1 MSAMVNSREANMAFQ
16 ALLRPTAAAVVVAAA
31 LLLLA
36 LPFLLV
42 LASPFV
48 GR

>member
-1 MSAMVNSREANMAFQ
+1 MAFQ
-16 ALLRPTAAAVVVAAA
+16 AFVRPATAAVVVAAA

>member
-1 MSAMVNSREANMAFQ
+1 MVNSMEANMAFQ
-16 ALLRPTAAAVVVAAA
+16 AFVRPATAAVVVAAA